1 MPIALISV
9 SNKEGIIE
17 FAKGLNKAGW
27 EIISTGGTFE
37 VLKKASLKNLKK
49 VEEITGF
56 PEIMDGRVKTLHPK
70 IFGGILADRS
80 KADHLKEAKA
90 NQIPLIDLVVCNL
103 YPFSEKPG
111 IENIDIGGVSL
122 LRAAAKN
129 YQFVTVVCD
138 PADYEEVLAKS
149 KEPARHGYAKGVAG
163 GARKQRSKTDDRSEE
178 FRRRLALK
186 AFNHTSRYDQMI
198 ADYFSGVKNL
208 TLNFEKLS
216 DLRYGENPHQ
226 TAAFYGES
234 RIANRELSGIVNA
247 EVLHGKELSFNN
259 ILDADAALNLIGEFE
274 EPAAAVIK
282 HTNPCGVATG
292 KNIND
297 AFKSAYQ
304 ADALS
309 AFGGVIVLNR
319 PCTKEIAEEI
329 NKVFAEVVLA
339 PEFEKGA
346 LEILKQ
352 KKNIRI
358 LKLPATPRLRSG
370 QASYLPR
377 PAYRTGRRQAGTLPA
392 AKDYKKV
399 IGGILE
405 QDYDSKQITEKD
417 LKIVSQEKP
426 TKSQINDLLFAWK
439 VAKHVKSNAVVIAKA
454 GITLGIGAGQMSRID
469 SVDIAIKKGQGK
481 LKGAVVASD
490 GFFPFKDS
498 VDKLAKFGILSIIQP
513 GGSVKDKEVITAAD
527 RHSLSMVFTGIRA
540 FRH

>member
-1 MPIALISV
+1 MSRKKALISV
-9 SNKEGIIE
+9 SDKQGITNL
-17 FAKGLNKAGW
+17 AKSLVVAGY

-37 VLKKASLKNLKK
+37 VLKKANLKNLKK

-80 KADHLKEAKA
+80 KSSHLKEAKA

-103 YPFSEKPG
+103 YPFDQEPS
-111 IENIDIGGVSL
+111 IENIDIGGVTL

-129 YQFVTVVCD
+129 YEHVTVVCN
-138 PADYEEVLAKS
+138 PEDYEEVLLKLKA
-149 KEPARHGYAKGVAG
+149 PASANASAG
-163 GARKQRSKTDDRSEE
+163 KQNLKLKTNDRLIE
-178 FRRRLALK
+178 FRKKMAEK
-186 AFNHTSRYDQMI
+186 AFSHTAQYDAMI
-198 ADYFSGVKNL
+198 ADYFSDGKNL
-208 TLNFEKLS
+208 NLHFEKLY

-226 TAAFYGES
+226 SARFYKEV
-234 RIANRELSGIVNA
+234 RSGKLEAGSIVNA

-259 ILDADAALNLIGEFE
+259 ILDADAALNLISEFE

-282 HTNPCGVATG
+282 HTNPCGVATD

-297 AFKSAYQ
+297 AFKNAYQ
-304 ADALS
+304 ADAMS
-309 AFGGVIVLNR
+309 AFGGVIILNR
-319 PCTKEIAEEI
+319 PCTKEIAESI
-329 NKVFAEVVLA
+329 NKVFAELVIA
-339 PEFEKGA
+339 PEFNKGA

-352 KKNIRI
+352 KKNIRL
-358 LKLPATPRLRSG
+358 LKVGSLKSEVG
-370 QASYLPR
+370 M
-377 PAYRTGRRQAGTLPA
+377 
-392 AKDYKKV
+392 KDYKKV
-399 IGGILE
+399 VGGILE
-405 QDYDSKQITEKD
+405 QDYDNKQITEKY

-439 VAKHVKSNAVVIAKA
+439 VAKHVKSNAIVIAK
-454 GITLGIGAGQMSRID
+454 GGTTLGIGAGQMSRIE
-469 SVDIAIKKGQGK
+469 SVDIAVKKGQGK

-513 GGSVKDKEVITAAD
+513 GGSVKDKEVIGAANE
-527 RHSLSMVFTGIRA
+527 HGISMVFTGVRA